1 MGCPVPSRRS
11 LAGRGGNFDPP
22 NSKSNVTVPDNPTLK
37 AAEAEVQ
44 SHSSALRKELGLF
57 DLVLAQILIIIVP
70 EFFGTAVKAGNA
82 HVVLW
87 IFAIVLFFIPHAF
100 VVAHLNRLMPLEG
113 GLYEWARLGF
123 SDRVGFLTAWN
134 IWLLQ
139 TIQVSQIALVT
150 TTYLSYAAPGA
161 AWIATNSAVLV
172 AASVTLIAVMM
183 LFACTGLRFGKW
195 VSNAGSFF
203 TVFILT
209 VLILLPYFHVWSGRL
224 PAYHPLPLLLPPMT
238 LFSLSVFSK
247 MTFGAL
253 SGFETVA
260 IFAGESHNPA
270 RNIARSILIS
280 APIIAIL
287 YIFGTSAIL
296 AFVSPDAID
305 VIGPVPQAITRGFS
319 LFGVTKFGVT
329 KLGATGTLATIVI
342 LLLLM
347 NYLSSYTLYF
357 SANSRLPLV
366 AGWDHL
372 LPSWFTPLHPKYRTP
387 VNSILF
393 MGSVALAASV
403 AVLVGAGNQESFTL
417 LQTWAWTFYG
427 LAYLVKFA
435 IPLFSKKERGLRP
448 GRWLQF
454 AAASGFLVT
463 LLFVVLS
470 VLPVI
475 PVASMWKYSLKVI
488 LVVLGANVLGWM
500 IYRAGQRKMAS

>member
-1 MGCPVPSRRS
+1 V
-11 LAGRGGNFDPP
+11 AA
-22 NSKSNVTVPDNPTLK
+22 TDNPSLK
-37 AAEAEVQ
+37 AAEAAVQ
-44 SHSSALRKELGLF
+44 SHSTALRKELGLF

-123 SDRVGFLTAWN
+123 NDRVGFLTAWN
-134 IWLLQ
+134 MWLLQ

-150 TTYLSYAAPGA
+150 TTYLSYAAPRA
-161 AWIATNSAVLV
+161 AWIADNRPTLI
-172 AASVTLIAVMM
+172 AASVVLIGFMM
-183 LFACTGLRFGKW
+183 LLARSGLRVGKW
-195 VSNAGSFF
+195 VSNAGSIV
-203 TVFILT
+203 TVLILT
-209 VLILLPYFHVWSGRL
+209 VLIFLPYFHVWRGRL

-260 IFAGESHNPA
+260 VFAGESRQPA
-270 RNIARSILIS
+270 RNIARSILIT
-280 APIIAIL
+280 APVIAVL

-305 VIGPVPQAITRGFS
+305 VIGAVPQAMTRGLS
-319 LFGVTKFGVT
+319 LLGVAGPV
-329 KLGATGTLATIVI
+329 ATVVI

-347 NYLSSYTLYF
+347 NYLCSYPLYF

-366 AGWDHL
+366 AGWDRL
-372 LPSWFTPLHPKYRTP
+372 LPRWFTTLHAKYRTP

-393 MGSVALAASV
+393 MAGVALAASV
-403 AVLVGAGNQESFTL
+403 AVTGVSNQESFAL
-417 LQTWAWTFYG
+417 LQTWGWTFYG
-427 LAYLVKFA
+427 LAYLAMFA
-435 IPLFSKKERGLRP
+435 IPLLSKRTKGLRP
-448 GRWLQF
+448 GRWLQC
-454 AAASGFLVT
+454 AAASGFFVT

-475 PVASMWKYSLKVI
+475 PVASMWKYSLKVL
-488 LVVLGANVLGWM
+488 LVVVGANLLGWM

>member
-1 MGCPVPSRRS
+1 VPTANNPS
-11 LAGRGGNFDPP
+11 L
-22 NSKSNVTVPDNPTLK
+22 NPT
-37 AAEAEVQ
+37 EAVQ
-44 SHSSALRKELGLF
+44 SHSAALRKELGLF

-82 HVVLW
+82 HVALW

-100 VVAHLNRLMPLEG
+100 VVAHLNRLIPLEG
-113 GLYEWARLGF
+113 GLYEWARIGF
-123 SDRVGFLTAWN
+123 NDRVGFLTAWN
-134 IWLLQ
+134 MWLLQ

-161 AWIATNSAVLV
+161 AWIASNSPVLV

-203 TVFILT
+203 TVFILS
-209 VLILLPYFHVWSGRL
+209 VLILLPYFHVWTGHL
-224 PAYHPLPLLLPPMT
+224 PAYHPLPLLLPPLT

-287 YIFGTSAIL
+287 YILGTSAIL

-319 LFGVTKFGVT
+319 LFGK
-329 KLGATGTLATIVI
+329 TGPLASIVVVM
-342 LLLLM
+342 LLM

-357 SANSRLPLV
+357 SANARLPLV
-366 AGWDHL
+366 AGWDRL
-372 LPSWFTPLHPKYRTP
+372 LPNWFTPLHPKYRTP

-393 MGSVALAASV
+393 MGGVALAASV
-403 AVLVGAGNQESFTL
+403 AVLIGAGNQESFTL

-435 IPLFSKKERGLRP
+435 IPLLSRKDKGLRP
-448 GRWLQF
+448 GLWLQF

-475 PVASMWKYSLKVI
+475 PVASVWKYSLKVI
-488 LVVLGANVLGWM
+488 LVVVGANLFGWM
-500 IYRAGQRKMAS
+500 IYRAGQRKGDHTIA

>member
-1 MGCPVPSRRS
+1 M
-11 LAGRGGNFDPP
+11 A
-22 NSKSNVTVPDNPTLK
+22 TADNPPLNP
-37 AAEAEVQ
+37 AESVQ
-44 SHSSALRKELGLF
+44 SHSAALRKELGLF

-70 EFFGTAVKAGNA
+70 EFFGTAVKAGKA

-87 IFAIVLFFIPHAF
+87 IFAIILFFIPHAF
-100 VVAHLNRLMPLEG
+100 VVAHLNRLIPLEG
-113 GLYEWARLGF
+113 GLYEWARIGF
-123 SDRVGFLTAWN
+123 NDRVGFLTAWN
-134 IWLLQ
+134 MWLLQ

-161 AWIATNSAVLV
+161 AWIASNSAMLV

-203 TVFILT
+203 TVFILS
-209 VLILLPYFHVWSGRL
+209 VLILLPYFHVWTGHL
-224 PAYHPLPLLLPPMT
+224 PSYHPLPLLLPPLT

-280 APIIAIL
+280 APIIALL

-319 LFGVTKFGVT
+319 LFGK
-329 KLGATGTLATIVI
+329 TGPLASIVI

-357 SANSRLPLV
+357 SANARLPLV
-366 AGWDHL
+366 AGWDRL

-393 MGSVALAASV
+393 MGGVALAASV
-403 AVLVGAGNQESFTL
+403 AVLIGAGNQESFTL

-435 IPLFSKKERGLRP
+435 IPLISNKEKGLRP
-448 GRWLQF
+448 GLWLQF

-475 PVASMWKYSLKVI
+475 PVASLWKYSLKVI
-488 LVVLGANVLGWM
+488 LVVLGADLLGWM
-500 IYRAGQRKMAS
+500 IYRAGQQKRGAIGDQ

>member
-1 MGCPVPSRRS
+1 M
-11 LAGRGGNFDPP
+11 AAA
-22 NSKSNVTVPDNPTLK
+22 DNPTLK
-37 AAEAEVQ
+37 VAEAELQ
-44 SHSSALRKELGLF
+44 SHSAALRKELGLF

-100 VVAHLNRLMPLEG
+100 VVAHLNRLIPLEG
-113 GLYEWARLGF
+113 GLYEWARIGF
-123 SDRVGFLTAWN
+123 NDRVGFLTAWN
-134 IWLLQ
+134 MWLLQ

-161 AWIATNSAVLV
+161 AWIASNSAVLV

-203 TVFILT
+203 TVFILS
-209 VLILLPYFHVWSGRL
+209 VLILLPYFHVWTGRL
-224 PAYHPLPLLLPPMT
+224 PAYHPLPLLLPPLT

-319 LFGVTKFGVT
+319 LFGK
-329 KLGATGTLATIVI
+329 TGPLASIVI
-342 LLLLM
+342 LLLMM

-357 SANSRLPLV
+357 SANARLPLV

-372 LPSWFTPLHPKYRTP
+372 LPNWFTPLHPKYRTP

-393 MGSVALAASV
+393 MGGVALAASV

-435 IPLFSKKERGLRP
+435 IPLLSKKEKGLRP

-454 AAASGFLVT
+454 AAASGFFVT

-475 PVASMWKYSLKVI
+475 PVASVWKYSLKVI
-488 LVVLGANVLGWM
+488 LVVV
-500 IYRAGQRKMAS
+500 